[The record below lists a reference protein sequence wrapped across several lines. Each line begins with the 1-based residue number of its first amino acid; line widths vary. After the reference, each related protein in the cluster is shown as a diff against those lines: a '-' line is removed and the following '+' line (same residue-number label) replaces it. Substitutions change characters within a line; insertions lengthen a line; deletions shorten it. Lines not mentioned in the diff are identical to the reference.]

1 MEIDLLG
8 PVRVRDGD
16 RAVQVGP
23 ARQQCVL
30 AILAAEAGR
39 VVGVPALVERVWADR
54 APAGARNLVQTY
66 VARLRRVLV
75 AAGADGASVLVFQ
88 NDGYRLAVDPESV
101 DLVRFRALVAAG
113 DPDAALALR
122 RGTPLAGIE
131 GEWARRTREALEEQ
145 CLDLVREREWAVR
158 NDLPHGPVDFTGRDG
173 ELKWLSDKIS
183 GGASVLTFDG
193 SAGVGK
199 TALVLCAARML
210 TAAYPDGQLFLDLQG
225 HAPSQRSLSAACAL
239 ESLLRAVGT
248 AQEDIPDGIGERASA
263 WRTKLSGRRVLLVLD
278 DVADA
283 EQARAVL
290 PGAPGCLTLITS
302 RQRLSGLAGAPSRT
316 VDVLPAPEAVALVE
330 RAAGRRAPPGAAD
343 LCGRLPLALRLVGAR
358 MRHSPQWTFG
368 GGEAVT
374 AAYEAL
380 EPLLRR
386 AFRLLGR
393 HPGIDITPHAAAA
406 LLGCSV
412 DDAEDT
418 LDTLFDVHLVRQH
431 TPGRYRM
438 HDLLRQYAVDLE
450 EPDERDAITRVLDH
464 YLYSANEADRQ
475 IAGRARFTPAENAV
489 IAFVG
494 TGMSWFDRELS
505 NLRAVIEFACREK
518 YDRHA
523 WQIALTLFGYYGV
536 KGMHTSAVAVH
547 DRVLPIAGDVKLLSA
562 NVKLHV
568 AVLEWRAGEYSRA
581 AARLDDALPVLRSL
595 GEHRS
600 VGIALNSKG
609 IIHLALGRQEEALAC
624 FEESL
629 QARHAAA
636 DTRGEAASHLS
647 IGDLLLRK
655 GHRADAV
662 ESFRHAL
669 ELAVDVADRAV
680 ESRALTSIGLALTGA
695 EAAEYLERGAAVAE
709 ELRRLGS
716 AAAPAHGTFGL

>member
-88 NDGYRLAVDPESV
+88 DDGYRLAVDPESV

-131 GEWARRTREALEEQ
+131 GEWARRTREDLEEQ
-145 CLDLVREREWAVR
+145 CLELVREREWTVR
-158 NDLPHGPVDFTGRDG
+158 NDVPRAPADFTGRDG
-173 ELKWLSDKIS
+173 ELKWLSDRLAE
-183 GGASVLTFDG
+183 GATVFTFDG

-210 TAAYPDGQLFLDLQG
+210 TSAYPDGQLFLDLQG

-239 ESLLRAVGT
+239 EALLRAVGT
-248 AQEDIPDGIGERASA
+248 AQEDIPDGVGERASA
-263 WRTKLSGRRVLLVLD
+263 WRTRLSGRRVLLVLD

-283 EQARAVL
+283 EQAGAVL

-302 RQRLSGLAGAPSRT
+302 RQRLSGLAGALSRT
-316 VDVLPAPEAVALVE
+316 VDLLPEPEAGELLE
-330 RAAGRRAPPGAAD
+330 RAAGRRAPPGTAD

-358 MRHSPQWTFG
+358 MRHSPQWTLP
-368 GGEAVT
+368 ESEPIT
-374 AAYEAL
+374 ASYDAL

-418 LDTLFDVHLVRQH
+418 MDALIDVHLVRQH
-431 TPGRYRM
+431 TSGRYRM
-438 HDLLRQYAVDLE
+438 HDLLRQHAVARA
-450 EPDERDAITRVLDH
+450 EPDERAAITRVLDH

-475 IAGRARFTPAENAV
+475 ITGLARFTPAENVV

-494 TGMSWFDRELS
+494 TGVSWFDRELP

-518 YDRHA
+518 YDQHA
-523 WQIALTLFGYYGV
+523 WQLALTLFGYYGV

-547 DRVLPIAGDVKLLSA
+547 DRVLPIASDAELLSA
-562 NVKLHV
+562 NAKLHL
-568 AVLEWRAGEYSRA
+568 AVLDWRAGKLTSA
-581 AARLDDALPVLRSL
+581 ASRLDEALPVLRSL
-595 GEHRS
+595 GEHRL
-600 VGIALNSKG
+600 VGIALNGKG
-609 IIHLALGRQEEALAC
+609 IIHLGRGRQDDALAC

-629 QARHAAA
+629 EARRAA
-636 DTRGEAASHLS
+636 DDARGEAASHLA
-647 IGDLLLRK
+647 IGELRLRR
-655 GHRADAV
+655 GEPADAV

-669 ELAVDVADRAV
+669 DLAIGTADRAA
-680 ESRALTSIGLALTGA
+680 EARALTNIGLALTGA
-695 EAAEYLERGAAVAE
+695 EATDHLERGAAVAE

-716 AAAPAHGTFGL
+716 AVVPAHGTFGL